1 MRLLDFEN
9 FKKLESIKESEEQIE
24 MSIDEA
30 ASMWDGEQ
38 ILNESFSSSIM
49 KTLVD
54 SDPKGNRWEKG
65 FASDMYKTYK
75 IAISDIQDT
84 DFQLLT
90 DPALAFQRPIK
101 GDDNKI
107 VFFINDDTELRD
119 KWSIY
124 QKGRAPFPF
133 MVSIVQGG
141 VGLWYGLRKAP
152 SKSFRGSQSKEDR
165 YGVLAKE
172 WVAANYFGSG
182 TKNSVTQTSIAD
194 LSTKAYVLDL
204 ASIREKYSATPKQ
217 AERVESRKGALA
229 LISARQVKADNIQR
243 YKTILSEK
251 VGPADTLAK
260 FQAIWAK
267 ASVGIS
273 DWVSSTKLDDL
284 DVVKNYGS
292 FEFGGWHNNEIGQT
306 MSQLYRTYGD
316 YIRDYVDF
324 ARAVRR
330 TEAIATAI
338 EEGKDTETGT
348 ELSPENIEKMK
359 GTLKYLEESN
369 QSKMVKFVE
378 YNHHFDK
385 CDKEITAGIEKLNSL
400 LGADKTKFD
409 LGW

>member
-9 FKKLESIKESEEQIE
+9 FKKLEAIKESEEQIE
-24 MSIDEA
+24 MSIDESF
-30 ASMWDGEQ
+30 SMWDGEQ
-38 ILNESFSSSIM
+38 ILNEAFDSSIM
-49 KTLVD
+49 KTLVTA
-54 SDPKGNRWEKG
+54 DPKGRWEKG
-65 FASDMYKTYK
+65 FAADLYKIYK

-107 VFFINDDTELRD
+107 VFFVNDDTELRD
-119 KWSIY
+119 TWSVY

-141 VGLWYGLRKAP
+141 VGLWYGFRKEP
-152 SKSFRGSQSKEDR
+152 SKGYRSSQSKEDR

-172 WVAANYFGSG
+172 YTAQNYFGYK
-182 TKNSVTQTSIAD
+182 TKNSVTQTSIAS

-204 ASIREKYSATPKQ
+204 ASVREKYSAAPKQ

-229 LISARQVKADNIQR
+229 LISAKQVKSDNIQR

-260 FQAIWAK
+260 FQTLWAK
-267 ASVGIS
+267 ASTGIA

-292 FEFGGWHNNEIGQT
+292 FAFGGWHNNEISQT

-330 TEAIATAI
+330 SEAIATAI
-338 EEGKDTETGT
+338 EEGKDTETGV
-348 ELSPENIEKMK
+348 ELSPENIMKMK
-359 GTLKYLEESN
+359 GTLKYIEESN
-369 QSKMVKFVE
+369 QAKMVKFVE
-378 YNHHFDK
+378 YNQHFDK

-400 LGADKTKFD
+400 LGADKSKFD